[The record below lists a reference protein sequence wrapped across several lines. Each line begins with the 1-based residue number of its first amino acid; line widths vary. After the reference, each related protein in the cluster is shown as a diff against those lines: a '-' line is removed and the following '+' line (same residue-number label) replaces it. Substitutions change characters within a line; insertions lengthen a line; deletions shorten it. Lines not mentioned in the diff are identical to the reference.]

1 MSKKINLNKRMLSK
15 MFLLTVLFVIFFN
28 FSQTFAGNSSSTFS
42 PNNWP
47 QFRFDQAN
55 TGFNQPVNDPF
66 FKKKW
71 SYSLGNPNVTYS
83 SPAVILNAPISQKGN
98 PVGMLFIGTTQGRLL
113 ALKTHDGTKLW
124 SFQTHGEI
132 YSSPAVLENG
142 PNSRVF
148 VGSSDGILRSLDL
161 KGNKKCTLRRATA
174 CFLRQ
179 PLETLSKFNIC
190 DPLFPAS
197 SRGLL

>member
-1 MSKKINLNKRMLSK
+1 MNKLKIIKIHRVKEPLMAFV
-15 MFLLTVLFVIFFN
+15 FLLSFG
-28 FSQTFAGNSSSTFS
+28 FSQSYADNTLTNLTT
-42 PNNWP
+42 NDWP
-47 QFRFDQAN
+47 QFRFNQEN
-55 TGFNQPVNDPF
+55 TGFNQPIKDPF
-66 FKKKW
+66 FMKKW
-71 SYSLGNPNVTYS
+71 TYSLSNPNVTYS

-161 KGNKKCTLRRATA
+161 KGNKKWHFKTGDSLFSSPTVG
-174 CFLRQ
+174 
-179 PLETLSKFNIC
+179 NIAVVQY
-190 DPLFPAS
+190 L
-197 SRGLL
+197 